1 MNTNLLKK
9 AFVSAIGTAVYAM
22 MFAWFM
28 NNAQGWFG
36 VQPNWL
42 VMALLLIIFIIS
54 ACITG
59 ALVLLRPILL
69 YIEGQKNEAVRLFGY
84 TVGILVV
91 IVVLVGVALTLSNSK
106 NDSVVF
112 CTQDAKLCSDGS
124 YVGRTG
130 PNCEFVCPGE

>member
-84 TVGILVV
+84 
-91 IVVLVGVALTLSNSK
+91 
-106 NDSVVF
+106 
-112 CTQDAKLCSDGS
+112 
-124 YVGRTG
+124 
-130 PNCEFVCPGE
+130 